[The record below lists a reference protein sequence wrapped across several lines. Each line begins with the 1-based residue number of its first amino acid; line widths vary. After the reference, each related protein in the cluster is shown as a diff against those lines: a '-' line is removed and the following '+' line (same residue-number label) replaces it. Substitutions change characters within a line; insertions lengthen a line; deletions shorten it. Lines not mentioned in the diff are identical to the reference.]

1 MKMGYSP
8 SPQICLVLLVLG
20 LSSGG
25 KQRTPHPHPHFVP
38 SICPWPPGARLHRPF
53 SSGVSTTPVFAG
65 RPQVPC
71 SLEGVEIKGGSF
83 QLLQGG
89 QALEYLCPAG
99 FYPYPVQTRT
109 CRSSGSWSALQTR
122 DQKIVKRAEC
132 RGWRFGSVTGG
143 SGWQGRAVGT
153 HASRGAHASGGAC
166 GKCFLVSGSPG
177 SENST

>member
-1 MKMGYSP
+1 MMMGYSL
-8 SPQICLVLLVLG
+8 SPQTCLVLLVLG
-20 LSSGG
+20 LCSGG
-25 KQRTPHPHPHFVP
+25 KQRTPHPHFVP
-38 SICPWPPGARLHRPF
+38 SICPWPPGARLHWPF
-53 SSGVSTTPVFAG
+53 SSGVSTTPVLAG

-132 RGWRFGSVTGG
+132 RGWRFGSVS
-143 SGWQGRAVGT
+143 SGWQGQSCGL
-153 HASRGAHASGGAC
+153 SSGHASGGTR
-166 GKCFLVSGSPG
+166 GKHVLLSGSPG
-177 SENST
+177 SGNST

>member
-1 MKMGYSP
+1 M
-8 SPQICLVLLVLG
+8 L
-20 LSSGG
+20 
-25 KQRTPHPHPHFVP
+25 
-38 SICPWPPGARLHRPF
+38 
-53 SSGVSTTPVFAG
+53 AG
-65 RPQVPC
+65 WPQVPC

-132 RGWRFGSVTGG
+132 RGWRFGSVSSGHAAGVHVGNASSCQEPWQWKQYLETGAG
-143 SGWQGRAVGT
+143 ILGMQLTR
-153 HASRGAHASGGAC
+153 
-166 GKCFLVSGSPG
+166 
-177 SENST
+177 